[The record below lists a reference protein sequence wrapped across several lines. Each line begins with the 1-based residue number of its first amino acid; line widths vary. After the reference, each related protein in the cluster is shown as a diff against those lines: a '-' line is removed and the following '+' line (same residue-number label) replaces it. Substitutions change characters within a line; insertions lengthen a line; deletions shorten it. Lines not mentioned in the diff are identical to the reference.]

1 MFKNDTVVPF
11 GAILAAAA
19 LFLMAYLNTQQRVS
33 ETVAIP
39 GAQHSMSVG
48 SIGLMAFA
56 MVLFIYGFIGL
67 ISNYLEGSEMR
78 PGKHIAPPS
87 SLPVVAGVVLSLL
100 LVGLAGFFART
111 LVYAAKEGFNPNA
124 LQGGV
129 FAAMMLIIAV
139 LVVIYM
145 KFFQEQEVLAE
156 EDKAEFPW

>member
-1 MFKNDTVVPF
+1 MYKNDTIVPF

-19 LFLMAYLNTQQRVS
+19 LFLMTYLNTHMRVMES
-33 ETVAIP
+33 GTVP
-39 GAQHSMSVG
+39 HLTVG

-56 MVLFIYGFIGL
+56 MVLFMYGFIGL

-78 PGKHIAPPS
+78 PGKHMAPPS
-87 SLPVVAGVVLSLL
+87 SLPMVAGVVLSLL
-100 LVGLAGFFART
+100 LVGLSGFFART

-129 FAAMMLIIAV
+129 FAAMMFLIAL

-145 KFFQEQEVLAE
+145 KFFLEQEVLAE
-156 EDKAEFPW
+156 ADKAEFPW